1 MAPKT
6 LSAWDSMLP
15 NDVERFGEVI
25 LDQRERRRWC
35 AAILIGGLPYIWSTT
50 GAEQRRRFLE
60 HLHLQRGD
68 RVLLIGEGIPGIGI
82 DAEIRDRI
90 GPDAELVVVDFM
102 EQVRD
107 TVSSGR
113 FPQWTWSYGAQYP
126 DEHFDAIA
134 VFQGVAHADD
144 WHAAAVDLLR
154 TLKPGGAIALGEVIF
169 GPPMADVIRQDAH
182 VLYVFT
188 KLWEVL
194 FPGQVFED
202 QPYWSLQDLAKAFA
216 GMLSDTGEHADRG
229 IEVFWGLKA

>member
-1 MAPKT
+1 
-6 LSAWDSMLP
+6 MLP
-15 NDVERFGEVI
+15 KDVERFGEVI
-25 LDQRERRRWC
+25 LDPNERRRWC

-50 GAEQRRRFLE
+50 GAEQRASFLE
-60 HLHLQRGD
+60 HLHLKHGD
-68 RVLLIGEGIPGIGI
+68 RVLLIGEGISGIGI
-82 DAEIRDRI
+82 DADIRERI

-107 TVSSGR
+107 TVMDGR
-113 FPQWTWSYGAQYP
+113 FPQWTWSYGTPYP

-144 WHAAAVDLLR
+144 WRGAAANLLR
-154 TLKPGGAIALGEVIF
+154 TLKPGGPIALGEVIF

-194 FPGQVFED
+194 FPGEEFEE
-202 QPYWSLQDLAKAFA
+202 QPYWGLEDLSKAFT
-216 GMLSDTGEHADRG
+216 GILSDTGQHADRG
-229 IEVFWGLKA
+229 VEVFWGRKA